1 MINKLRNE
9 LLNKELSFLQLDN
22 LMTNNNFYSCFE
34 DDIIEYIHSNDEI
47 FYLNIDT
54 DKQYKFDIKIT
65 VSDDDLTENFY
76 LKVLNIEEY

>member
-34 DDIIEYIHSNDEI
+34 NDIIEYIYSNNEI
-47 FYLNIDT
+47 FYLKIDT